1 MFRLPVEPDGVDP
14 TGVGPNGVEPV
25 RRTPSAKD
33 RGAQHL
39 LHNNANPGHLLAIS
53 LDCER
58 GKTAMTTPSVTFCR
72 TRVEWETAALPSL
85 SGHPAGTPAARGS
98 ALFLLRKPAKSA
110 IESPRGMQ
118 SNRKRGAEVRRL
130 GIHSFVWT
138 GGQTQEG
145 LERALEKT
153 AEHGYRT
160 IEFAYLKPEKFDL
173 DRLAKKA
180 QSLDVEI
187 GVTMGLPLSADVSS
201 EDDSVVENG
210 KALLADAV
218 KAVRDIGGNKL
229 GGILYSAHT
238 KYNTMPTE
246 RGWKNSAAAIAETGE
261 IAREA
266 GVDLVLEV
274 VNRFETNLLNT
285 TAQGLKFL
293 DDSGSDHVR
302 LHLDT
307 FHMNIEEANPAA
319 AIRLAG
325 DKIGYFHIGE
335 SNRGYLGDG
344 VIDFDR
350 IFDALLDINYSRDIV
365 FESFSNT
372 VVDEGLSLA
381 CAIWRDTWTQNDPLA
396 EHAKKFIEM
405 KYAEAQRRRAS
416 NARP

>member
-1 MFRLPVEPDGVDP
+1 M
-14 TGVGPNGVEPV
+14 
-25 RRTPSAKD
+25 
-33 RGAQHL
+33 
-39 LHNNANPGHLLAIS
+39 
-53 LDCER
+53 
-58 GKTAMTTPSVTFCR
+58 
-72 TRVEWETAALPSL
+72 
-85 SGHPAGTPAARGS
+85 
-98 ALFLLRKPAKSA
+98 
-110 IESPRGMQ
+110 
-118 SNRKRGAEVRRL
+118 RRL

-145 LERALEKT
+145 LEMALEKS

-160 IEFAYLKPEKFDL
+160 IEFAYLRPELFDL

-187 GVTMGLPLSADVSS
+187 GVTMGLPLDKDISS
-201 EDDSVVENG
+201 EDPAVVAKG
-210 KALLADAV
+210 KQMLEDAV

-238 KYNTMPTE
+238 KYNRMPTE
-246 RGWKNSAAAIAETGE
+246 RGWKNSAEVMGE
-261 IAREA
+261 IGNLGRENNVA
-266 GVDLVLEV
+266 IVLEV

-285 TAQGLKFL
+285 TAQGLKYL
-293 DDSGSDHVR
+293 DDCGNDFVT

-344 VIDFDR
+344 VINWDL
-350 IFDALLDINYSRDIV
+350 IFDALLDVNYSRDIV
-365 FESFSNT
+365 FESFST
-372 VVDEGLSLA
+372 AVVDEGLSLA
-381 CAIWRDTWTQNDPLA
+381 CGIWRDTWTDNDPLA
-396 EHAKKFIEM
+396 AHAKKFIEL
-405 KYAEAQRRRAS
+405 KYEEAQRRRAT